1 MTDRKDAET
10 EFEDVMDEVREYV
23 RMTDGTVENELGPDI
38 RDGREISG
46 VRVSRASYT
55 YDVLGSPDMDYLVVR
70 FGFDLLENL
79 KNVPG
84 VDEPVALLQNTDMNK
99 LVLNLMRE
107 VSHPSVEMGIET
119 TEEGVLAGFEVKRK
133 LFPSD
138 ERFGVAEFED
148 AVRAVVA
155 QGDKGIKYVQLAL
168 EIGNPS
174 GGGREGDTDK
184 GFR

>member
-1 MTDRKDAET
+1 MTDS
-10 EFEDVMDEVREYV
+10 EDFKELLDEVREYV
-23 RMTDGTVENELGPDI
+23 KMTDGTVEEEIGPEI
-38 RDGREISG
+38 QEGMEISG
-46 VRVSRASYT
+46 VRVSRASYN
-55 YDVLGSPDMDYLVVR
+55 YDVIGSPDMDYLVVR
-70 FGFDLLENL
+70 FGFSLLENL
-79 KNVPG
+79 RNVPG
-84 VDEPVALLQNTDMNK
+84 VDDPVALLRNADMNK

-168 EIGNPS
+168 EIDA
-174 GGGREGDTDK
+174 GGGREDDSDR
-184 GFR
+184 GFQ